1 MPLPLDQ
8 ITTPTS
14 DAADA
19 RRDLGLTRRTSR
31 SFACAVAVL
40 LLATL
45 VSSRSSATLQGEP
58 SKANSVVSA
67 GSIEISDDDRGRS
80 LFELDDLAPAR
91 PSERCIEIVYTG
103 SILPV
108 TLGME
113 ATAQGSLT
121 EFLDVTID
129 HGTGGSYESCDGFV
143 ADAVL
148 FTGTLDTLADSDMLQ
163 TGEFLNTGES
173 RAFRI
178 VIEMQDRSEALG
190 QSTSLEFAWEV
201 TPS

>member
-45 VSSRSSATLQGEP
+45 VSSRSGATLRGEP
-58 SKANSVVSA
+58 SQANSVVNA
-67 GSIEISDDDRGRS
+67 GSIKISDDDRGRS

-91 PSERCIEIVYTG
+91 PTERCIEIVYSGT
-103 SILPV
+103 ILPV
-108 TLGME
+108 SLEME
-113 ATAQGSLT
+113 ATAQGALG
-121 EFLDVTID
+121 EFLDVRID
-129 HGTGGSYESCDGFV
+129 HGTGGSYESCDDFV
-143 ADAVL
+143 ADELL
-148 FTGTLDTLADSDMLQ
+148 FFGTINELADSGMLSAG
-163 TGEFLNTGES
+163 TFLNTGEA
-173 RAFRI
+173 RAFRV

-201 TPS
+201 TPT